1 MKQTSLFEESKS
13 MQEIKMQPV
22 LASFAIER
30 REFIE
35 ALRTIK
41 RPVHLSRKDTYT
53 LKFDLFVIENK
64 ILFRLYENEC
74 WLDIKT
80 NGTCSTSLFY
90 KDVFDALK
98 ISKEFWIDV
107 NIKQKTIGLNQVN
120 LTSPT
125 EALDPTVKEI
135 PISVISAPIHP
146 YDHQAVTPDKHF
158 FTQDLKK
165 GFYSETVEKDIKYV
179 RAALKK
185 YDIPKSDIE
194 KFIYSYLKFPKV

>member
-1 MKQTSLFEESKS
+1 MKQTSLFEEPNATHELKT
-13 MQEIKMQPV
+13 QPV
-22 LASFAIER
+22 LASFSIER
-30 REFIE
+30 SEFIE
-35 ALRTIK
+35 ALRAIK
-41 RPVHLSRKDTYT
+41 RPVHLSRKDAYM
-53 LKFDLFVIENK
+53 LKFDLYVIENK
-64 ILFRLYENEC
+64 VLFRLYENEF
-74 WLDIKT
+74 WFDTKT
-80 NGTCSTSLFY
+80 NGTCSTSLYY

-107 NIKQKTIGLNQVN
+107 NIKQKTIGLNHVN

-125 EALDPTVKEI
+125 EALDPAVKEI
-135 PISVISAPIHP
+135 PISILSAPIHP

-158 FTQDLKK
+158 FTHDLKK

-194 KFIYSYLKFPKV
+194 KFIYSYLKFQKA